1 MILPRPTPANLR
13 FWLGCVLALLAG
25 PLAQAKIQF
34 DVFAGYG
41 DASGG
46 IVRAGGWYPVAVE
59 VFNDGPTFDAVIEIT
74 AGQFGSQTQ
83 RIPVELPTNTRKR
96 LVVPFFCASAG
107 NLSLDARL
115 KDRNEKVRDERLGT
129 RLNIVQWETPL
140 MGALPA
146 SYGGMPAFPSDR
158 QRRSE
163 WQPTVARLQSEF
175 VPDNPI
181 AMEGLNTIYL
191 NTAKALELKE
201 PQINALLSWLH
212 AGGHLV
218 VAVDQPADLN
228 AAGWL
233 REVLPAE
240 VAAGNGLRA
249 GAALHNWLAT
259 VEWSPEYGYAPP
271 LPANSPSHP
280 LVRPAAKPN
289 KSKPVAEPGNPY
301 TELVPESD
309 FGTAELPVLA
319 LRPQAGQV
327 VLKTGNVPLIVS
339 GSRGR
344 GLVTLLA
351 FNPEREPFRGWK
363 LRPWFWARLTDVP
376 HVMLGKADFNVY
388 GGRSLD
394 AVFGGM
400 VETRQVRKLP
410 VGFLLLLLVVYLV
423 VIGPL
428 DQWWLRKINRPM
440 LTWITFPAYVAL
452 FSLLIYLIGYKLRAG
467 QIEWNE
473 MHIVDVL
480 PQGDGTRAVLR
491 GRTFA
496 GIYSPRND
504 AYKVATDLQHAT
516 FRAEF
521 QGLWG
526 NGNDNG
532 KVSLLSKPVGFEA
545 EVFVPVWTSQMN
557 VADWQDAAE
566 SPLLAKLGS
575 NGRNSTIRLENRSG
589 HRIGRVWVVSAGGP
603 ISELGDLP
611 DGAAKEFELA
621 GAGATSLQPFV
632 AAHDAEFQ
640 SVVTR
645 REEIFGDSGKAHID
659 DWAGASVAASFGSLL
674 RLNNGDS
681 REFVWPAG
689 LDLTPLFQRNDT
701 IVLAWLPDTS
711 LVPPFNRFT
720 PKRQQN
726 GTLLR
731 LVLPAR

>member
-1 MILPRPTPANLR
+1 MAI
-13 FWLGCVLALLAG
+13 
-25 PLAQAKIQF
+25 
-34 DVFAGYG
+34 
-41 DASGG
+41 
-46 IVRAGGWYPVAVE
+46 E

-107 NLSLDARL
+107 YLTMDARL
-115 KDRNEKVRDERLGT
+115 KDSNGKVRDERLGT
-129 RLNIVQWETPL
+129 RLNIVQWKTPL

-146 SYGGMPAFPSDR
+146 SYGGMPTFPNDR
-158 QRRSE
+158 QHRPE
-163 WQPTVARLQSEF
+163 WQPTVARLESEF

-181 AMEGLNTIYL
+181 ALEGLNTIYL

-240 VAAGNGLRA
+240 VAGGNSLRA
-249 GAALHNWLAT
+249 GTALHHWLSEE
-259 VEWSPEYGYAPP
+259 EWAPLYGYAPP
-271 LPANSPSHP
+271 VPGYSPSHP
-280 LVRPAAKPN
+280 LARPNSKVN
-289 KSKPVAEPGNPY
+289 KSKPVANAGNPF
-301 TELVPESD
+301 TELAAESE
-309 FGTAELPVLA
+309 FGAADLPVLT
-319 LRPQAGQV
+319 LLPQEGKV
-327 VLKTGNVPLIVS
+327 TVKSGTVPMIVS

-351 FNPEREPFRGWK
+351 FNPEREPFRSWK
-363 LRPWFWARLTDVP
+363 LRPWFWARLIDVP
-376 HVMLGKADFNVY
+376 HALLGKADFNVY

-473 MHIVDVL
+473 LHIVDVL

-491 GRTFA
+491 GRTFT

-504 AYKVATDLQHAT
+504 AYKIATDLQYAS

-532 KVSLLSKPVGFEA
+532 KVSLLAKPVGFEA

-557 VADWQDAAE
+557 VADWQDTAE
-566 SPLLAKLGS
+566 SPLVAKLGS
-575 NGRNSTIRLENRSG
+575 GGHTIRLENHSG
-589 HRIGRVWVVSAGGP
+589 HRIGRLWVVSAGGP

-611 DGAAKEFELA
+611 MGAAKEFDLT
-621 GAGATSLQPFV
+621 GAGATSLEPFV
-632 AAHDAEFQ
+632 AAHENEFQ
-640 SVVTR
+640 TVVTR
-645 REEIFGDSGKAHID
+645 REEIFGDSAKAHID
-659 DWAGASVAASFGSLL
+659 DWASASVAASFGSLL
-674 RLNNGDS
+674 HLNNGDS

-689 LDLTPLFQRNDT
+689 MDLTSLFQRNDT
-701 IVLAWLPDTS
+701 IVLAWIPDAS
-711 LVPPFNRFT
+711 LVAPFNKFT

-731 LVLPAR
+731 LVIPSR